1 MMSIRNPPLPVQA
14 RMVLPGALVGVFI
27 VLVATLTVLA
37 NTHSQVLLAV
47 GPTALNQAKPQATVQ
62 VQTTQTTHATTTTN
76 ASQAV
81 VRIDQTD
88 PGQYASQ
95 QDYQT
100 WSPSTCSAAS
110 MTEVINSYG
119 HHYKLADILKVEA
132 GLGEITPE
140 SGLLS
145 PNGIDKTVSQ
155 FGFQTR
161 WLQNPSLD
169 DLINTANS
177 GTPVIINFPPSRWA
191 GGHFLVATGGDK
203 NYVYL
208 TDSSRLNMR
217 AMDHQTF
224 LKYWAGLAVVVTPA
238 ASTYSVLGS
247 QTLSADFINHVLK
260 AADSPAQGKGQALYD
275 LGVKYG
281 INAAFALAFYQHES
295 DSGQAG
301 EANTTRSLGNLRC
314 IPDAACWNTTGQ
326 QCQPNQSCYAAFP
339 TWEAGFEAW
348 YKLIRNLYITSWGLT
363 TIDQIIPKYAPPTD
377 GNNDDA
383 YIAALKKSIN
393 QWATGTI

>member
-1 MMSIRNPPLPVQA
+1 MMSIRNPPPPVQA
-14 RMVLPGALVGVFI
+14 RIALPGALVGAFI
-27 VLVATLTVLA
+27 VLVATITILM
-37 NTHSQVLLAV
+37 NTHSQALLAV
-47 GPTALNQAKPQATVQ
+47 GPTALNQAKPQATAQ
-62 VQTTQTTHATTTTN
+62 VQATHTTHAITMN

-81 VRIDQTD
+81 VRLDQTD
-88 PGQYASQ
+88 PKQYYTL

-100 WSPSTCSAAS
+100 WWPSACSAAS
-110 MTEVINSYG
+110 MTVVINSYG
-119 HHYKLADILKVEA
+119 HHYRIADILKVEA
-132 GLGEITPE
+132 GLGEITPD
-140 SGLLS
+140 SGLLRPS
-145 PNGIDKTVSQ
+145 GIDTTVTK

-161 WLQNPSLD
+161 WLSNPSLN

-191 GGHFLVATGGDK
+191 GGHFLVAIGGNKDF
-203 NYVYL
+203 VYL
-208 TDSSRLNMR
+208 ADSSRLNMR

-238 ASTYSVLGS
+238 ASTYSVLGT
-247 QTLSADFINHVLK
+247 QTLSATFINQVLN
-260 AADSPAQGKGQALYD
+260 AAGSPAQGKGQALYN

-281 INAAFALAFYQHES
+281 INAAFALAFFGHES
-295 DSGQAG
+295 GFGTQG
-301 EANTTRSLGNLRC
+301 EANTTLSLGNLRC
-314 IPDAACWNTTGQ
+314 IPDAACWNTAGQ
-326 QCQPNQSCYAAFP
+326 PCQPNQSCYAAFA

-348 YKLIRNLYITSWGLT
+348 YKLIRNLYVTSWGLT

-393 QWATGTI
+393 QWAAGTL